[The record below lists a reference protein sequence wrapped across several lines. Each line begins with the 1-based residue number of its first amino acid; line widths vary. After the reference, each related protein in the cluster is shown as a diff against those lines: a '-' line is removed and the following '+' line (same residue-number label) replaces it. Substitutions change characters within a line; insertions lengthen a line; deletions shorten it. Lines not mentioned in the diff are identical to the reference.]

1 MPTELAAAA
10 VAGAADAGD
19 ASEEPSAEIEADAVS
34 WTRKLRVG
42 CRSGVCVINDA
53 HEIVSFWQ
61 ISPGL
66 SDSLTLKLAL
76 HQRQT
81 NLLDAFN

>member
-1 MPTELAAAA
+1 MPTEQAADA
-10 VAGAADAGD
+10 VAGAAD

-42 CRSGVCVINDA
+42 CRLVLCVINDA

-76 HQRQT
+76 HQR
-81 NLLDAFN
+81 

>member
-1 MPTELAAAA
+1 MPTEQAADA
-10 VAGAADAGD
+10 VAGAAD

-42 CRSGVCVINDA
+42 CRLGLCVINDA